1 MQETRPRGKAEAPWV
16 YSGGFQIPP
25 RAWRGPRGTGQHT
38 QSPRR
43 APHWL
48 AVTSPLC
55 QHRGVDS
62 FPPGFMERD
71 LTRPGLHPTPHTR
84 PHTGPL
90 FWGLGAKA
98 PRASR
103 RCLLLHPL
111 HGPGLH
117 PSSLW
122 ERPVDLEGH
131 RAASGMGL
139 RPTFVGPSKH
149 RPGPHRPQR
158 SQKGT
163 PLPGPKRWQTPILGL
178 WAIGQRGG
186 QRDPPW

>member
-1 MQETRPRGKAEAPWV
+1 MTAREAPEDGAVVDGVKGCWGTGPWGRISEENSGPGHRPPPHPTPSLCHLSRVGGGAGRDVQETRPRGKAGAPWV

-38 QSPRR
+38 QSPRH

-98 PRASR
+98 PQGIPALPSPAPTPRA
-103 RCLLLHPL
+103 
-111 HGPGLH
+111 
-117 PSSLW
+117 
-122 ERPVDLEGH
+122 
-131 RAASGMGL
+131 
-139 RPTFVGPSKH
+139 
-149 RPGPHRPQR
+149 
-158 SQKGT
+158 
-163 PLPGPKRWQTPILGL
+163 
-178 WAIGQRGG
+178 
-186 QRDPPW
+186 